1 MKKLFAMAVALFTA
15 TAMFAQPEAGTFTL
29 QPKAGIAVSSISSDI
44 VDFKSKVGFIGGVE
58 AGYQICKPFAVTV
71 GLNYAQYGGKFDGMS
86 SDLTSGIA
94 DAFENIRDY
103 MGDLDIDIDDIYDS
117 DMSDISASKG
127 VKWNAN
133 YLTIPVL
140 ANFYPCKGLAVKAG
154 LEPAIKVS
162 SSFSK
167 DGESIDI
174 PSFMDASSITKGFML
189 SIPVG
194 ASYEYNNVVL
204 DARYNIGVTKMSD
217 YLNNPKSNSFVVTLG
232 YKFAL

>member
-1 MKKLFAMAVALFTA
+1 MAVALFTA

-29 QPKAGIAVSSISSDI
+29 QPKAGIAISSASSDI
-44 VDFKSKVGFIGGVE
+44 IDFTSKVGFVGGVE

-71 GLNYAQYGGKFDGMS
+71 GLNYAQYGAKMNGLAPSF
-86 SDLTSGIA
+86 
-94 DAFENIRDY
+94 R
-103 MGDLDIDIDDIYDS
+103 
-117 DMSDISASKG
+117 SDISDAFGSLGDYLDDIDMDILDEIDASGALDMLGDIEDAKG

-133 YLTIPVL
+133 YITIPVL
-140 ANFYPCKGLAVKAG
+140 ANFYPCKGLAIKAG

-162 SSFSK
+162 SSFSM
-167 DGESIDI
+167 DGVSGDNNL
-174 PSFMDASSITKGFML
+174 TNGFML

-217 YLNNPKSNSFVVTLG
+217 YLDNPKNNSLVITLG

>member
-15 TAMFAQPEAGTFTL
+15 TAMFAQPEAGTITV

-44 VDFKSKVGFIGGVE
+44 IDFNSKVGFVGGVE
-58 AGYQICKPFAVTV
+58 AGYQICKPFAITV
-71 GLNYAQYGGKFDGMS
+71 GLNYAQYGGKINGLS
-86 SDLTSGIA
+86 SNLTSGIA
-94 DAFENIRDY
+94 DAFGNIRDY
-103 MGDLDIDIDDIYDS
+103 LDGWDIDIDDIDVDDIYDF
-117 DMSDISASKG
+117 DLSDIEDAKD

-133 YLTIPVL
+133 YITIPVL
-140 ANFYPCKGLAVKAG
+140 ANYYPCKGLAIKAG

-162 SSFSK
+162 SSFSS
-167 DGESIDI
+167 DAGSIDNN
-174 PSFMDASSITKGFML
+174 FTKGFML

-217 YLNNPKSNSFVVTLG
+217 YLDNPKNNSFVVTLG